1 MEHFAVGVLPKARH
15 RGSHTLTAI
24 RLLHIKTI
32 VAKSVFDS
40 GNLFLRLNFPN
51 I

>member
-1 MEHFAVGVLPKARH
+1 MNPHEGHIDGIRNSLLTNAVA
-15 RGSHTLTAI
+15 SLTYQHAMN
-24 RLLHIKTI
+24 I